1 MAASGETLAAHEV
14 LDWAMRQIV
23 YDVAVSLD
31 GFIAGPDGDISAF
44 PADGDHL
51 QPYLDRLAGYETVI
65 MGRGTYEF
73 GYRFGL
79 LPGARAYPHMDH
91 HVFSRS
97 LSLPEAADV
106 TAVRED
112 WADALVALRAGD
124 GGEIY
129 LCGGGAF
136 AGLVANLGL
145 LDLVRLKIAP
155 VAIGSGVR
163 LFEGLTET
171 LRFERVAFTPYAN
184 GVTLAE
190 YTLARPSSAAAQA
203 TAG

>member
-1 MAASGETLAAHEV
+1 LERAV
-14 LDWAMRQIV
+14 RRIV

-31 GFIAGPDGDISAF
+31 GFISGPDGDISTF

-51 QPYLDRLAGYETVI
+51 QPYLDRLAAYETVI
-65 MGRGTYEF
+65 MGRRTYEF

-79 LPGARAYPHMDH
+79 QPGARAYPHMDH
-91 HVFSRS
+91 YVFSRS
-97 LSLPEAADV
+97 LSLPETADV

-112 WADALVALRAGD
+112 WAGALADLRNANGGD
-124 GGEIY
+124 IY

-163 LFEGLTET
+163 LFEGLTAP
-171 LRFERVAFTPYAN
+171 LRFERVALTPHAN
-184 GVTLAE
+184 GVTFAE
-190 YTLARPSSAAAQA
+190 YRLATSSPAAAQSR
-203 TAG
+203 AG